1 MTTEQRLAALLS
13 KANDLPLSSGVYI
26 MKDKSGRIIYVGKS
40 KKLKNRVTSYFRGGH
55 KNLKTQRMVLSV
67 HDFDVI
73 FVDSEIEALT
83 LENTLIKKHTPR
95 YNIKLKDAK
104 SYPYIKIDIGSPYP
118 RLTMTRKREADR
130 ARYFGP
136 YTGTS
141 DVYRIIDMLNKTLCL
156 ASCKREFPR
165 DIGKKRP
172 CIYKQMNRCLAPC
185 TGEIS
190 EEKYRERVMD
200 AVEVLRGNISRA
212 KEALF
217 LQMLAYSEEENYEA
231 AAMCRD
237 SIASLE
243 KIKEK
248 QKVVASPD
256 EEFDIVGVYE
266 GDVVSCISVLNVRSG
281 SLVNKEDFLIG
292 ADTVFTEDTV
302 VTFLVDYYAD
312 KEYLPHEIL
321 LGAQIGEDDLEA
333 LSGLFR
339 EKTGRKCEFR
349 IPERGEKAKLA
360 EMACENAREKVRLE
374 TVSEVKANGTL
385 TKLAAMLGLEVYP
398 TRIEAYD
405 ISNIGSEHKTCG
417 MIVAE
422 DGRFKKADYRQFK
435 IKSVEGTDDYASMRE
450 AIGRRLDHL
459 SDAEGSYSVMPDL
472 ILLDGGAA
480 HVGVI
485 RELMAE
491 RGRDIPVFGMV
502 KDEHHKTRALCTDSE
517 DISIAREQDVF
528 RFIYGLQEEVHRF
541 SVKRMGD
548 AKRKTLKTSTLTEIK
563 GIGPAK
569 AKKLFDAFD
578 SLDGIKNASIEQLTS
593 HGFSMRD
600 AEAISAHFADEEK
613 RK

>member
-104 SYPYIKIDIGSPYP
+104 SYPYIKIDIGAPYP

-256 EEFDIVGVYE
+256 EEFDVVGVYE

-374 TVSEVKANGTL
+374 TVAEVKANGTL

-491 RGRDIPVFGMV
+491 RGLDIPVFGMV

>member
-13 KANDLPLSSGVYI
+13 KANDLPQSSGVYI
-26 MKDKSGRIIYVGKS
+26 MKDKGDRIIYVGKS
-40 KKLKNRVTSYFRGGH
+40 KKLKNRVTSYFRGGA

-104 SYPYIKIDIGSPYP
+104 SYPYIKVDIDKPYP
-118 RLTMTRKREADR
+118 KLMMTRKREADR

-136 YTGTS
+136 YTGTA

-165 DIGKKRP
+165 DIGKMRP
-172 CIYKQMNRCLAPC
+172 CIYKQMNRCIAPC

-190 EEKYRERVMD
+190 AEKYRERVMD
-200 AVEVLRGNISRA
+200 AVEVLRGNIAGA

-217 LQMLAYSEEENYEA
+217 LQMMSYSEEENYEA
-231 AAMCRD
+231 AAICRD

-243 KIKEK
+243 KIREK
-248 QKVVASPD
+248 QKVVASPE
-256 EEFDIVGVYE
+256 EEFDVVGVYE
-266 GDVVSCISVLNVRSG
+266 GDVVSCISVLNIRSG
-281 SLVNKEDFLIG
+281 SLVSKEDFLIG
-292 ADTVFTEDTV
+292 AETVFSEDTV

-312 KEYLPHEIL
+312 KEYLPHQIL
-321 LGAQIGEDDLEA
+321 LGVQIHSDDLEA

-339 EKTGRKCEFR
+339 EKMGRKCEFR
-349 IPERGEKAKLA
+349 VPERGEKAKLA
-360 EMACENAREKVRLE
+360 EMACENAKEKVRLE
-374 TVSEVKANGTL
+374 TVAEVKTNGIL
-385 TKLAAMLGLEVYP
+385 TKLAAMLGLELYP
-398 TRIEAYD
+398 LRIEAYD
-405 ISNIGSEHKTCG
+405 ISNLGAEHKTCG
-417 MIVAE
+417 MIVSE
-422 DGRFKKADYRQFK
+422 DGKFKKADYRQFK

-459 SDAEGSYSVMPDL
+459 ADSEGSYSRMPDL
-472 ILLDGGAA
+472 ILLDGGAG

-485 RELMAE
+485 RALVHE
-491 RGRDIPVFGMV
+491 RGLDIPVFGMV
-502 KDEHHKTRALCTDSE
+502 KDEHHKTRALCTDE
-517 DISIAREQDVF
+517 YDISIAREQDVF

-541 SVKRMGD
+541 SIKRMGE
-548 AKRKTLKTSTLTEIK
+548 AKRKTLRTSTLTEIK
-563 GIGPAK
+563 GIGQAK

-578 SLDGIKNASIEQLTS
+578 SLEQIKNASAEQIVAR
-593 HGFSMRD
+593 GFSARD
-600 AEAISAHFADEEK
+600 AAAITEHFAEDGK
-613 RK
+613 VK

>member
-13 KANDLPLSSGVYI
+13 KANDLPQSSGVYI
-26 MKDKSGRIIYVGKS
+26 MKDKGGRIIYVGKS
-40 KKLKNRVTSYFRGGH
+40 KKLKNRVTSYFRGGP

-104 SYPYIKIDIGSPYP
+104 SYPYIKVDIDSPYP

-165 DIGKKRP
+165 DIGKMRP
-172 CIYKQMNRCLAPC
+172 CIYKQMNRCIAPC

-190 EEKYRERVMD
+190 PEKYRERVID
-200 AVEVLRGNISRA
+200 ALEVLRGNISRA

-217 LQMLAYSEEENYEA
+217 AQMLAYSEEENYEA

-256 EEFDIVGVYE
+256 EELDVIGVYE

-281 SLVNKEDFLIG
+281 SLVAKEDFLLG
-292 ADTVFTEDTV
+292 AETVFSEDTV
-302 VTFLVDYYAD
+302 VTFLVDYYSD
-312 KEYLPHEIL
+312 KEYLPPQIL
-321 LGAQIGEDDLEA
+321 LGSQINEDDLDA

-339 EKTGRKCEFR
+339 EKMGRKCEFR

-374 TVSEVKANGTL
+374 TVAEVKTNGML
-385 TKLAAMLGLEVYP
+385 TKLASMLGLEVYP
-398 TRIEAYD
+398 SRIEAYD
-405 ISNIGSEHKTCG
+405 ISNLGAEHKTCG

-422 DGRFKKADYRQFK
+422 DGRFRKADYRQFK

-450 AIGRRLDHL
+450 AIDRRLEHL
-459 SDAEGSYSVMPDL
+459 ADSEGSYSRMPDL
-472 ILLDGGAA
+472 ILLDGGAG

-485 RELMAE
+485 RALMHE
-491 RGRDIPVFGMV
+491 RGLDIPVFGMV
-502 KDEHHKTRALCTDSE
+502 KDEHHKTRALCTDE
-517 DISIAREQDVF
+517 YDVSIAREQDVF

-548 AKRKTLKTSTLTEIK
+548 AKRKTLRTSTLTEIK
-563 GIGPAK
+563 GIGQAK
-569 AKKLFDAFD
+569 AKKLFEAFD
-578 SLDGIKNASIEQLTS
+578 SLDEIKNATADMIVAR
-593 HGFSMRD
+593 GFSARD
-600 AEAISAHFADEEK
+600 AAAITEHFAEK
-613 RK
+613 GKS

>member
-13 KANDLPLSSGVYI
+13 KANDLPQSSGVYI
-26 MKDKSGRIIYVGKS
+26 MKDKGGRIIYVGKS
-40 KKLKNRVTSYFRGGH
+40 KKLKNRVTSYFRGGS

-104 SYPYIKIDIGSPYP
+104 SYPYIKVDIDSPYP

-136 YTGTS
+136 YTGTA

-165 DIGKKRP
+165 DIGKMRP

-190 EEKYRERVMD
+190 AEKYRERVMD

-243 KIKEK
+243 KIREK

-256 EEFDIVGVYE
+256 EEFDVVGVCE
-266 GDVVSCISVLNVRSG
+266 GDVVSCISVLNIRSG
-281 SLVNKEDFLIG
+281 SLVSKEDFLIG
-292 ADTVFTEDTV
+292 AETVFSEDTV

-312 KEYLPHEIL
+312 KEYLPPQIL
-321 LGAQIGEDDLEA
+321 LGARVQEEDLEA

-339 EKTGRKCEFR
+339 EKIGRKCEFR

-374 TVSEVKANGTL
+374 TVAEVKANGTL

-491 RGRDIPVFGMV
+491 RGLDIPVFGMV
-502 KDEHHKTRALCTDSE
+502 KDEHHKTRALCTDE
-517 DISIAREQDVF
+517 YDISIAREQDVF

-541 SVKRMGD
+541 SIKRMGD
-548 AKRKTLKTSTLTEIK
+548 AKRKTLRTSTLTEIR
-563 GIGPAK
+563 GIGPVK
-569 AKKLFDAFD
+569 AKKLFEAFD
-578 SLDGIKNASIEQLTS
+578 SFDQIKNASPQEIIAR
-593 HGFSMRD
+593 GFSSRD